1 MLGNQRVETAAAGS
15 SKHRFGFDS
24 ESISGLP
31 DCGGRDRFHLVARM
45 RIDRIA
51 TPWTSCWV
59 TIRFPVSE

>member
-1 MLGNQRVETAAAGS
+1 MSKTLQRAARDIGLVLVL
-15 SKHRFGFDS
+15 

-31 DCGGRDRFHLVARM
+31 DCGGRDRFHLVVRM